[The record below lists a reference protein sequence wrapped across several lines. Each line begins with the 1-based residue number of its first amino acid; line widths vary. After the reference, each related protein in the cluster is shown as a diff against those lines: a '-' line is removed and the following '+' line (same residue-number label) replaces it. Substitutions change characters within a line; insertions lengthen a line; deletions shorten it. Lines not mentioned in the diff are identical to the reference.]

1 MQRTSFA
8 TAFGTN
14 FSPLR
19 IRNFRIYF
27 SGQAVSLIGTWLQI
41 TAQGIVVYKLSG
53 GSATALGAVGMLNTL
68 PLLLFGPLAGVWA
81 DRLDRRWLLIVS
93 QTGAMCLAFVLAALL
108 QSGLAQLW
116 HVYVLAFCL
125 GTITSIDFPAQQA
138 FLGDLAG
145 MAEVRRAVNLN
156 AMILQVS
163 RMLGP
168 AFAGTLVAW
177 LGAAP
182 AFWLNGLSFAAV
194 IGSLLLVR
202 TQQVRSQRGAG
213 AAGGMGAA
221 LGFIRSQPRIQDLL
235 VFVMLLTFFGLA
247 VLTIVPAVAHG
258 VPQVTGWLLAASGFG
273 AAQHDS
279 AGATLTGGAL
289 HGARGGGGCIVDG
302 HVVHGA
308 VVCAVAAAAAGEHV
322 WHQPGGAGG
331 NDHGAG
337 ADASAGS
344 AQNARAPAEHFYN
357 AQLRDAALCS
367 VIDWLQCRCTG
378 HGTCDP
384 YEWLGLDLWRAAH
397 ACAAPRPA
405 RVAAAA
411 GQRTAARSLK
421 QIVRACATPVSW
433 GRMRGSQISCARSKL
448 HGSSKAA
455 SRWHGAA
462 SFPIGSFSTRS
473 HLSHTATFRH

>member
-1 MQRTSFA
+1 MHRTSFA
-8 TAFGTN
+8 TAFGAN

-19 IRNFRIYF
+19 IRNFRIYL

-53 GSATALGAVGMLNTL
+53 GSATALGEVGMLNTL

-273 AAQHDS
+273 ALLSTIVLVPLSQAARYTGCVV
-279 AGATLTGGAL
+279 AGAVLWMGTWFTVLSFVQWLPLQLLSMFGISLGAPVVMTMAL
-289 HGARGGGGCIVDG
+289 GLMQVLAPPGMRARLLSIFTMLSFGMQPF
-302 HVVHGA
+302 
-308 VVCAVAAAAAGEHV
+308 AALLIGY
-322 WHQPGGAGG
+322 
-331 NDHGAG
+331 N
-337 ADASAGS
+337 ADALGTALAIRINGLVLICGGLLML
-344 AQNARAPAEHFYN
+344 ALRPDLRAWQLQPA
-357 AQLRDAALCS
+357 S
-367 VIDWLQCRCTG
+367 VQQ
-378 HGTCDP
+378 P
-384 YEWLGLDLWRAAH
+384 
-397 ACAAPRPA
+397 
-405 RVAAAA
+405 
-411 GQRTAARSLK
+411 
-421 QIVRACATPVSW
+421 
-433 GRMRGSQISCARSKL
+433 
-448 HGSSKAA
+448 AA
-455 SRWHGAA
+455 SNK
-462 SFPIGSFSTRS
+462 
-473 HLSHTATFRH
+473 